1 MNTHALPE
9 ESQVRTSQKQ
19 RWLYAATIVGVRL
32 PGQVVLVSLLF
43 FYTDVKHLPPAWAS
57 AAMAIYA
64 IYNALNNPLLGYIQD
79 KFTFR
84 GQRRIP
90 WIRYGTIPFM
100 VFFAAIWLPPFDG
113 ATQPLPLAI
122 YFFVTLILY
131 DTFGTAIFN
140 AYYALLP
147 EMFPGSRERTDTA
160 TRMNIVLTVA
170 LLLGIALPI
179 PLSKAI
185 GWGPMGILFGVIGA
199 ATIFIGLRGLFETGN
214 APPTL
219 LSFRKA
225 LRTTLVNRSFISVT
239 FAQMLRFI
247 ATQTQ
252 ATGTIFFIKYTLS
265 LDSASSTLVLTIVF
279 VVSGLMAYPWRRLIA
294 DRFEPRTSALL
305 AYLVTGAG
313 AASLWFVDSFFTTLL
328 AAIAIG
334 FGFAGLFL
342 MDNLLIAD
350 VIDEDESRTGL
361 RREAMYFGL
370 SSMANPLASVVVSIA
385 FGFFST
391 TYGYNPMLPVQPASV
406 GLGFRL
412 FISTV
417 PIIACLGA
425 FTVLLF
431 YPLHGQ
437 RLRKVRQTLAQ
448 RRPPTT

>member
-1 MNTHALPE
+1 
-9 ESQVRTSQKQ
+9 
-19 RWLYAATIVGVRL
+19 
-32 PGQVVLVSLLF
+32 
-43 FYTDVKHLPPAWAS
+43 
-57 AAMAIYA
+57 
-64 IYNALNNPLLGYIQD
+64 
-79 KFTFR
+79 
-84 GQRRIP
+84 
-90 WIRYGTIPFM
+90 
-100 VFFAAIWLPPFDG
+100 
-113 ATQPLPLAI
+113 
-122 YFFVTLILY
+122 
-131 DTFGTAIFN
+131 
-140 AYYALLP
+140 
-147 EMFPGSRERTDTA
+147 
-160 TRMNIVLTVA
+160 
-170 LLLGIALPI
+170 
-179 PLSKAI
+179 
-185 GWGPMGILFGVIGA
+185 
-199 ATIFIGLRGLFETGN
+199 
-214 APPTL
+214 
-219 LSFRKA
+219 
-225 LRTTLVNRSFISVT
+225 
-239 FAQMLRFI
+239 
-247 ATQTQ
+247 
-252 ATGTIFFIKYTLS
+252 
-265 LDSASSTLVLTIVF
+265 
-279 VVSGLMAYPWRRLIA
+279 MAYPWRRLIA

-370 SSMANPLASVVVSIA
+370 SSMAGPLASVVVSIA